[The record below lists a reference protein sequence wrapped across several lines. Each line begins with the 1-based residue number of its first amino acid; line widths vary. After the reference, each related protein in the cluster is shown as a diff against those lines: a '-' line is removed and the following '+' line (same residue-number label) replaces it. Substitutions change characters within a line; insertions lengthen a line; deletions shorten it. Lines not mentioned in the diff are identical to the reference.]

1 DPQLPHQHINN
12 RLRLRQGNC
21 TGYQRGISFSYD
33 RAVPD
38 GVSFDGQYPASCG
51 LYSMVRGVNDPLRYA
66 HGLFTTL
73 WRQLGGEFHGE
84 LRVETAPAGV
94 QPLLRWQSPP
104 LAEVIRYLNK
114 YSNNLMARHLL
125 LTLAAEGGTVPA
137 TVPAGAQ
144 ALTVYL
150 SDLGI
155 DTTGLQVE

>member
-1 DPQLPHQHINN
+1 ESVRKEPPIDNDAGRAYNVLPSALSLNFQAVTYYFMPDADGQSVEIRTDPQLPHQHINN

-73 WRQLGGEFHGE
+73 WRQLGGEFHG
-84 LRVETAPAGV
+84 
-94 QPLLRWQSPP
+94 
-104 LAEVIRYLNK
+104 
-114 YSNNLMARHLL
+114 
-125 LTLAAEGGTVPA
+125 
-137 TVPAGAQ
+137 
-144 ALTVYL
+144 
-150 SDLGI
+150 
-155 DTTGLQVE
+155 